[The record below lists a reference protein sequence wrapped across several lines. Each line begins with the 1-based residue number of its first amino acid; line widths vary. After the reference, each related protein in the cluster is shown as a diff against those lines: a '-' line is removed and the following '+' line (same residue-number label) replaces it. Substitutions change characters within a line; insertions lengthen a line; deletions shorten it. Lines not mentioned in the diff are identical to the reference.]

1 MDTELG
7 TFERKLM
14 QLVETCHRLRSDNQR
29 LRHELS
35 ESRNEVREVQER
47 IEGAR
52 TRLEKLVEQIPDE
65 MP

>member
-1 MDTELG
+1 
-7 TFERKLM
+7 M

-29 LRHELS
+29 LRDELS
-35 ESRNEVREVQER
+35 ESRNEIREFQES